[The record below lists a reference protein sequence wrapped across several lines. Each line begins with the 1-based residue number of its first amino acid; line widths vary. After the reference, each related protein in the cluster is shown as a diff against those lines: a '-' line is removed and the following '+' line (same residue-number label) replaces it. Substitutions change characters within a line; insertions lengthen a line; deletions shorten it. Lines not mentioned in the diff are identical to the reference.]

1 MSDETL
7 IGKPVRLISL
17 PDWLTHDLP
26 VSEQLEMRACIGRVA
41 IVQKVDSYGYLWIGF
56 GTTTEHDDGASY
68 SGHSFG
74 VPRECIE
81 QP

>member
-1 MSDETL
+1 MSDEIL
-7 IGKPVRLISL
+7 LGKRVRLISL
-17 PDWLTHDLP
+17 PDWLVHDLP
-26 VSEQLEMRACIGRVA
+26 PGEQLEMRACIGQVA
-41 IVQKVDSYGYLWIGF
+41 IVQKVDSYGYFWIGF
-56 GTTTEHDDGASY
+56 GTTTDHDDGARY